1 MSIIAGK
8 FRGAAYSI
16 CNLRYKTPT
25 KILVAFF
32 NGFTFDHH
40 FTIKE
45 LTKEFKGKLE
55 CLGENTKKYMTFSVP
70 IKKTL

>member
-8 FRGAAYSI
+8 FRGVAYSI
-16 CNLRYKTPT
+16 CNLGYKTPT
-25 KILVAFF
+25 KIVVVFF
-32 NGFTFDHH
+32 NGSAYDHY
-40 FTIKE
+40 FIIKE
-45 LTKEFKGKLE
+45 LKKEFKGKLK